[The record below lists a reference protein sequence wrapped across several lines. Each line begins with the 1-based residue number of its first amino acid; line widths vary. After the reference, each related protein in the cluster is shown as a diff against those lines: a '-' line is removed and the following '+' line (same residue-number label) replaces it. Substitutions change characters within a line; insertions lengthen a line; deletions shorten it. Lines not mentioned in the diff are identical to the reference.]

1 MWQTKHHKFFH
12 IFVKPV
18 IRPFIYIKNN
28 FRSKYYR
35 LPKSDRPY
43 IY

>member
-28 FRSKYYR
+28 FPGEADKTSPGI
-35 LPKSDRPY
+35 L
-43 IY
+43 